1 MKMWLVATHV
11 IFNRNVGGSFSCIFH
26 GKTKSAVSVPRKHPF
41 TNFKKWYSQKT
52 SGWYIV
58 NCFVRFG
65 MDPAGSLLYTLY
77 PRCKGSLLSCL
88 VASFP
93 DYPWCPKIGHVKKRK
108 LDSNPRYGLASTPK
122 ISEHFLWTQNKHLLQ
137 KIEFFLTPFLHTR
150 IFTRS
155 LQCMEIS
162 TQYNNFGFPMFTFN
176 LFDSIPF
183 FHTAI
188 FVIRPSN
195 LSAKITR
202 SSA

>member
-11 IFNRNVGGSFSCIFH
+11 IFNRNAGGSFSCIFH
-26 GKTKSAVSVPRKHPF
+26 GKTKSAVSVPWKHPF

-93 DYPWCPKIGHVKKRK
+93 DYPWCPKIEHVKKQK
-108 LDSNPRYGLASTPK
+108 LNSNPRYGLASTPK

-137 KIEFFLTPFLHTR
+137 KIEFFLTPFLRTAQGYLPEVCNVW
-150 IFTRS
+150 RS
-155 LQCMEIS
+155 LPNIITLVSPCS
-162 TQYNNFGFPMFTFN
+162 PSLSLTLYHF
-176 LFDSIPF
+176 SILPF
-183 FHTAI
+183 
-188 FVIRPSN
+188 
-195 LSAKITR
+195 LS
-202 SSA
+202 

>member
-1 MKMWLVATHV
+1 MWLVATHV

-52 SGWYIV
+52 SGWYI

-137 KIEFFLTPFLHTR
+137 KIEFFLTPFLRTAQGYLPEVCNVW
-150 IFTRS
+150 RS
-155 LQCMEIS
+155 LPNIITLVSPCS
-162 TQYNNFGFPMFTFN
+162 PSLSLTLYHF
-176 LFDSIPF
+176 SILPF
-183 FHTAI
+183 
-188 FVIRPSN
+188 
-195 LSAKITR
+195 LS
-202 SSA
+202 